1 MLRARSAVFLV
12 VRLRWSLLILL
23 ILALCS
29 GCSQSPARTYSID
42 EVLDLEHTR
51 TAAMAD
57 QLQFSYRLD
66 PANVPIGHEI
76 FFVVTLTNTTDLP
89 IFFREP
95 RQNGVLEQEAPG
107 NMLLFSVAPISDR
120 GSIAYPRSIA
130 YPLEG
135 PFDPAPVAIQRD
147 MFTIL
152 PPHSSRE
159 FRLQLPHMVRTKV
172 PPATVFSEEY
182 VSLPSGKY
190 RVQLIYYNHDIG
202 YQMKVDNQQR
212 YVDLN
217 AWVGK
222 IEGEPEALTITPSK

>member
-1 MLRARSAVFLV
+1 MLCARSSVFLV
-12 VRLRWSLLILL
+12 MRPCWSLLTLL
-23 ILALCS
+23 MLDLCL
-29 GCSQSPARTYSID
+29 GCSQSPTGTYSID

-51 TAAMAD
+51 TAEMAD

-89 IFFREP
+89 IVFREP
-95 RQNGVLEQEAPG
+95 RQTGVLEIEYPG
-107 NMLLFSVAPISDR
+107 EMLLFSVAPISN
-120 GSIAYPRSIA
+120 GLSIAYPGETGFVE
-130 YPLEG
+130 L
-135 PFDPAPVAIQRD
+135 APVAIQRD
-147 MFTIL
+147 MFATL

-182 VSLPSGKY
+182 VPLPSGQY
-190 RVQLIYYNHDIG
+190 RVQLTYYNHDIG
-202 YQMKVDNQQR
+202 YQMKVGNKQR

-222 IEGEPEALTITPSK
+222 IEGEPTVLTITPSK

>member
-1 MLRARSAVFLV
+1 MLRARSSVFLV
-12 VRLRWSLLILL
+12 MRPRWSLLILL
-23 ILALCS
+23 MLALCS
-29 GCSQSPARTYSID
+29 GCSQSLAGTYAID
-42 EVLDLEHTR
+42 EVLALERTR
-51 TAAMAD
+51 TAEMAD

-89 IFFREP
+89 IVFREP
-95 RQNGVLEQEAPG
+95 RQDGVLEKEAPG
-107 NMLLFSVAPISDR
+107 NMLLFSVEPISDR
-120 GSIAYPRSIA
+120 RSIA

-147 MFTIL
+147 MFTTL

-172 PPATVFSEEY
+172 PPATVFSEDY

-190 RVQLIYYNHDIG
+190 RIQLTYYNHDIG
-202 YQMKVDNQQR
+202 YQMKVGNKQR

-222 IEGEPEALTITPSK
+222 IEGEPEVLTITPRK

>member
-1 MLRARSAVFLV
+1 VKPG
-12 VRLRWSLLILL
+12 WSLLALL

-29 GCSQSPARTYSID
+29 GCRQSPAGTYSID
-42 EVLDLEHTR
+42 EAWDLAPTR
-51 TAAMAD
+51 TAEMAG

-66 PANVPIGHEI
+66 PANVPSGHEI

-89 IFFREP
+89 IIFREP
-95 RQNGVLEQEAPG
+95 RQNGVLEIEQYDK
-107 NMLLFSVAPISDR
+107 MLLFSVRPISD
-120 GSIAYPRSIA
+120 GLSIA

-135 PFDPAPVAIQRD
+135 PVQLVPEAIQHD
-147 MFTIL
+147 MFTTL

-182 VSLPSGKY
+182 FPLPSGRY
-190 RVQLIYYNHDIG
+190 YVQMTYYNDVIG
-202 YQMKVDNQQR
+202 YQMKMDNQQR

-222 IEGEPEALTITPSK
+222 IEGEPEVLTITPGE

>member
-1 MLRARSAVFLV
+1 MPAVVELALRARKLPVIPLAIF
-12 VRLRWSLLILL
+12 

-29 GCSQSPARTYSID
+29 GCSQLPAGTYSID
-42 EVLDLEHTR
+42 EVLALERTR
-51 TAAMAD
+51 TAEMAD

-89 IFFREP
+89 IVFREP
-95 RQNGVLEQEAPG
+95 RQTGVLEIEAPG
-107 NMLLFSVAPISDR
+107 KTLLFSVRPISDR
-120 GSIAYPRSIA
+120 LSIA

-135 PFDPAPVAIQRD
+135 PVQLVPVAIQRD
-147 MFTIL
+147 MFATL

-182 VSLPSGKY
+182 FPLPSGRY
-190 RVQLIYYNHDIG
+190 RVQLTYYNHDIG
-202 YQMKVDNQQR
+202 YQMKVGNQQR
-212 YVDLN
+212 YFDLI
-217 AWVGK
+217 AWIGK
-222 IEGEPEALTITPSK
+222 IEGEPTMLTITPAK